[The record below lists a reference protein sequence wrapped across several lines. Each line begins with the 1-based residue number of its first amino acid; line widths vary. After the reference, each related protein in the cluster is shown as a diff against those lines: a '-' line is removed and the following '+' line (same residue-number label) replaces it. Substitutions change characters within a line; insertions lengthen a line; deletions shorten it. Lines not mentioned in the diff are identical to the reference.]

1 MAMFRPFMMRMLTP
15 TITRRQA
22 AATISQGS
30 SLWNKRPLDIDDDQ
44 LESVQLK
51 QAGRTQPRHE
61 KPEEAGWGGADHGD
75 GDEYGQG
82 VANRDSLH
90 TQPKPDGP
98 TERSLNQV
106 VLMGRVGTDPQI
118 RGSESRPITSF
129 SLATNSVWKTQ
140 NSGPGDSAWQSRVD
154 WHNVVVFKPGLRESV
169 YSNVH
174 KVEEIDTHL
183 I

>member
-1 MAMFRPFMMRMLTP
+1 
-15 TITRRQA
+15 
-22 AATISQGS
+22 
-30 SLWNKRPLDIDDDQ
+30 
-44 LESVQLK
+44 
-51 QAGRTQPRHE
+51 
-61 KPEEAGWGGADHGD
+61 
-75 GDEYGQG
+75 
-82 VANRDSLH
+82 
-90 TQPKPDGP
+90 
-98 TERSLNQV
+98 
-106 VLMGRVGTDPQI
+106 MGRVGTDPQI

-174 KVEEIDTHL
+174 KVEEIGTHL